1 MKRVTIT
8 LKNHELGA
16 TLKFIET
23 MELKAAAASRHR
35 SKFKGELMKAI
46 KGLQEAELAIYD
58 QYGEKDGEGKLIINK
73 ARTNYEIKDE
83 YKAQFYKEMNSLL
96 DEEVMI
102 EGGLYARNFAKFGQV
117 LAEYNGVISGNDA
130 DIYDRLMDEF
140 EKEENQHVKD

>member
-1 MKRVTIT
+1 MKKVTIT

-35 SKFKGELMKAI
+35 SKFKGELIKAV

-58 QYGEKDGEGKLIINK
+58 QYGKKDGDGKLIINE
-73 ARTNYEIKDE
+73 ARTNYEIEDE
-83 YKAQFYKEMNSLL
+83 FKSQFYKEMNELL
-96 DEEVMI
+96 EEEVTI
-102 EGGLYARNFAKFGQV
+102 EGGLYSRNFAKFGQV
-117 LAEYNGVISGNDA
+117 LAEYNGVISGQEA

-140 EKEENQHVKD
+140 EKEENQDVKD